1 MLGYDSHFAFEKA
14 LRGADGIGAQHLGD
28 TLTFLVEEAAD
39 GGADIGGLSVFEA
52 IHFGLALQC
61 LG

>member
-1 MLGYDSHFAFEKA
+1 LLGHDGHFAFEETLGRA
-14 LRGADGIGAQHLGD
+14 DRVGAEHLGD
-28 TLTFLVEEAAD
+28 PLTFLVEEAAD